1 MMSEN
6 WEEIIWRALRDE
18 CPAGE
23 LERLQDWRDESPG
36 NERVY
41 EDMKE
46 LVEMGAFLKGVDSL
60 HKEQALEN
68 VLKRTRRGAVTRFRW
83 LRYAAAILFPLLL
96 VGTLVYLF
104 GGKEWSGEELPVPV
118 AKQILPGGPKAVLYL
133 SDGRVIDLNWVI
145 DSVIVDGSSGQKIAL
160 SKEVNALNYS
170 QVATSGEEASE
181 LVYNRIE
188 VPRGGEYM
196 LVLSDGTKVWLNSE
210 TRLEYPLVFG
220 ETSRDVRLSGEAYF
234 EVTRDM
240 ARRFNVIMEGATI
253 EVTGT
258 SFNAS
263 CYPEDG
269 QCGAVLESG
278 KINLLT
284 DHGITAVGVGE
295 CASYD
300 IASGKVRV
308 EPVDLKYFTSWRY
321 GTFYFYDTPLSDI
334 VQKLGRWYD
343 VNFKFADDSLRE
355 VRFSG
360 AALRSKSIDFM
371 LELLASTQSLKFDIE
386 GDGTILIH
394 RK

>member
-18 CPAGE
+18 CSAEE
-23 LERLQDWRDESPG
+23 LERLRDWRDESPG

-46 LVEMGAFLKGVDSL
+46 LAGMGTFLKGVDSL

-68 VLKRTRRGAVTRFRW
+68 VLKRTRRGSVTRFRW
-83 LRYAAAILFPLLL
+83 WKYAAAILFPLLL
-96 VGTLVYLF
+96 VGTLAYLF
-104 GGKEWSGEELPVPV
+104 GGLERSGEGLPVPV

-133 SDGRVIDLNWVI
+133 SDGRVVDLNRVS
-145 DSVIVDGSSGQKIAL
+145 DSVITDGISGHKIAL
-160 SKEVNALNYS
+160 SKEVNTLNYS
-170 QVATSGEEASE
+170 QEATSSGETCE

-220 ETSRDVRLSGEAYF
+220 EASRNVRLSGEAYF
-234 EVTRDM
+234 EVTRDT

-269 QCGAVLESG
+269 RCGAVLESG

-295 CASYD
+295 YASYD
-300 IASGKVRV
+300 IASGAVRV

-321 GTFYFYDTPLSDI
+321 GTFYFYNTPLSDI

-355 VRFSG
+355 VCFSG

-371 LELLASTQSLKFDIE
+371 LELLASTQSLKFDMR
-386 GDGTILIH
+386 GDGTIVIY

>member
-18 CPAGE
+18 CSAGE
-23 LERLQDWRDESPG
+23 LERLQDWCDESPG

-46 LVEMGAFLKGVDSL
+46 LAEMGAFLKGVDSL

-133 SDGRVIDLNWVI
+133 SDGRVIDLNRMI

-170 QVATSGEEASE
+170 QVATSGGEASE

-321 GTFYFYDTPLSDI
+321 GTFYFYNTPLSDI

-371 LELLASTQSLKFDIE
+371 LELLASTQSLKFDIQ